1 MNALHY
7 AIFFDSA
14 AIVEKLAEH
23 CPKLVMTT
31 CSEFERATTLHIAA
45 ANLTL
50 ASAKI
55 LVRGLVG
62 LWEVCRKWD
71 YVCVCVSLCSILWW
85 NCIAVVCCV

>member
-45 ANLTL
+45 ANLAL

-55 LVRGLVG
+55 LVRV
-62 LWEVCRKWD
+62 WWD
-71 YVCVCVSLCSILWW
+71 CERCVANGTMCVCVCLCVAY
-85 NCIAVVCCV
+85 CGGTV